1 MKKFEIR
8 ISHPQATET
17 KYFTVIL
24 PDYFTGEAV
33 YSILRQSKKKKY
45 NLFVKEVNL
54 SWDAGIQCLTM
65 ESLMESIS
73 QVRLWWR
80 TEKKLYGDPKETI
93 LETSEFQL
101 PQHMYIKDVS
111 WNARYGYSEEGIT
124 FFRVY
129 LQWPDAVDVSFS
141 CSVNIVKDIPTKW
154 SRNGYCYI
162 SGRWKFVQD
171 EKDPSLWKAI
181 KYEVRKDIIGKEVSF
196 IML

>member
-1 MKKFEIR
+1 MKKFEIK
-8 ISHPQATET
+8 ISYPQAIES
-17 KYFTVIL
+17 KYFTILL
-24 PDYFTGEAV
+24 PDYFTEEAV
-33 YSILRQSKKKKY
+33 YAIIRHSKRRKY
-45 NLFVKEVNL
+45 DIRVKERNL
-54 SWDAGIQCLTM
+54 LSAAYIECSTM
-65 ESLMESIS
+65 EALLEGIN
-73 QVRLWWR
+73 QVRLWRR

-93 LETSEFQL
+93 LDTSEFQL

-162 SGRWKFVQD
+162 PGRWKFVQD

-181 KYEVRKDIIGKEVSF
+181 KYEVKKDIIGKEVSF